1 MTVSGAAIYPGS
13 FDPVTY
19 GHLDI
24 IGRAA
29 GLFPRFVV
37 AVVGN
42 PSKRPLFSADERVAL
57 LRAEVA
63 ALPDG
68 SSGGIEVVA
77 FDGLLVDLCASRGIT
92 TIVKGLRGA
101 GDLDEAHGFEG
112 ALVFDKLDAGLQ
124 FEGGHA
130 KRAGAPPGLVDERSG
145 MALAALGGGDGELA
159 EIEGICLG
167 GQDDA
172 GEGWRPDHPDFAVG
186 EILFRQAMH
195 R

>member
-42 PSKRPLFSADERVAL
+42 PSKRPMFSADERVAL

-63 ALPDG
+63 SLPDRAG
-68 SSGGIEVVA
+68 GGIEVVA

-101 GDLDEAHGFEG
+101 GDLELELLMAQNNRDIG
-112 ALVFDKLDAGLQ
+112 AVETVFLATAPERSHLASSFVREIARFGGRLD
-124 FEGGHA
+124 HA
-130 KRAGAPPGLVDERSG
+130 VPPAVERALRERAGA
-145 MALAALGGGDGELA
+145 
-159 EIEGICLG
+159 
-167 GQDDA
+167 
-172 GEGWRPDHPDFAVG
+172 
-186 EILFRQAMH
+186 
-195 R
+195 